1 MSNTDAPDSH
11 SLDFLT
17 HFSTLS
23 DPRQQTKLLY
33 PLAEIFAFDV
43 MCRVVRGE

>member
-1 MSNTDAPDSH
+1 MSNADAPDSH
-11 SLDFLT
+11 SIDFLT

-33 PLAEIFAFDV
+33 PMAEV
-43 MCRVVRGE
+43 LL